1 MDASSTIRADG
12 AWKPSIGRGAKVL
25 RWALGGLLAFGAL
38 NAFGGG
44 YYGLSGAKGVPAE
57 WLAGTPFGDYT
68 VPSLILFVIVGG
80 SFLVAAVA
88 VLARSRMAR
97 ASALTASMVVLVW
110 IDVQMAIIGYV
121 SWMQPATAIG
131 GVLILMLSWVLPKS
145 GVSPHLPR

>member
-1 MDASSTIRADG
+1 MVGQSSSRAV
-12 AWKPSIGRGAKVL
+12 RYVL
-25 RWALGGLLAFGAL
+25 GSLLAFGAL

-44 YYGLSGAKGVPAE
+44 YYGLSGAKGVPVE
-57 WLAGTPFGDYT
+57 WLAGTPFRDYT
-68 VPSLILFVIVGG
+68 VPSLILFALVGG

-97 ASALTASMVVLVW
+97 ASALTASIVVLVW
-110 IDVQMAIIGYV
+110 IVVQMAIIGYV

-145 GVSPHLPR
+145 GVSPHPPR

>member
-1 MDASSTIRADG
+1 MVGQSSSRTVRY
-12 AWKPSIGRGAKVL
+12 VL
-25 RWALGGLLAFGAL
+25 GSLLAFGAV

-44 YYGLSGAKGVPAE
+44 YYGLSGAKGVPVE
-57 WLAGTPFGDYT
+57 WLAGTPFRDYT
-68 VPSLILFVIVGG
+68 VPSLILFALVGG

-97 ASALTASMVVLVW
+97 ASALTASIVVLVW
-110 IDVQMAIIGYV
+110 IVVQMAIIGYV

-145 GVSPHLPR
+145 GVSPHPPR

>member
-1 MDASSTIRADG
+1 MVGQSSSRTVRY
-12 AWKPSIGRGAKVL
+12 VL
-25 RWALGGLLAFGAL
+25 GSLLAFGAL

-44 YYGLSGAKGVPAE
+44 YYGLSGAQGVPTE
-57 WLAGTPFGDYT
+57 WLAGTRFRDYT
-68 VPSLILFVIVGG
+68 LPSLILFAVVGG

-110 IDVQMAIIGYV
+110 IVVQVAIIGYV

-145 GVSPHLPR
+145 GASPHPPR